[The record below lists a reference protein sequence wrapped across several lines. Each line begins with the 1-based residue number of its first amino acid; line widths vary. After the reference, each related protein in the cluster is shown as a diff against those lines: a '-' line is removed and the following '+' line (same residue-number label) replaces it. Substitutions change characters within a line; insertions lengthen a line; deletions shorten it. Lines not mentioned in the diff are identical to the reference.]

1 MTTAGAR
8 DMAVVGLGEILWDE
22 LPGGKRLGGAPA
34 NFAVM
39 ASRLGA
45 HGVIA
50 SRLGDDDAGRE
61 ARSLLAALPA
71 DTRFLQTDPV
81 LPTGRVSVTLAG
93 GQPEYVIHEPSAW
106 DALVLTP
113 EWLELAARADAV
125 CWGSLGQRQSISRA
139 TIKGFVEATREDC
152 LRVFDV
158 NLRQQFA
165 TEQAVRASLQQA
177 TLLKLNDGEM
187 PLLCA
192 LAGLGAATPFP
203 SGSAPDAARD
213 EAFQRDAHRLL
224 AAFPGLQLVA
234 ITLGDAGSLLVSAEE
249 AIRHRGVTTIV
260 VDTVGAGDAFTA
272 SLVTHRLAGASLA
285 VQSEAANRWGAWV
298 ASQAG
303 AMPALDAETY
313 ARIERTI
320 ASVA

>member
-1 MTTAGAR
+1 MTTASPR
-8 DMAVVGLGEILWDE
+8 DTAVVGLGEILWDE
-22 LPGGKRLGGAPA
+22 LPEGRRLGGAPA

-50 SRLGDDDAGRE
+50 SRLGDDEPGRE
-61 ARSLLAALPA
+61 ARALLASLSA
-71 DTRFLQTDPV
+71 DTRFLQIDPA
-81 LPTGRVSVTLAG
+81 LPTGRVSVTFAA
-93 GQPEYVIHEPSAW
+93 GQPEYVIRQPSAW
-106 DALVLTP
+106 DALALTS

-125 CWGSLGQRQSISRA
+125 CWGSLGQRHKASRE
-139 TIKGFVEATREDC
+139 TIEAFIAATRKEC

-165 TEQAVRASLQQA
+165 TAEAVQASLQQT

-187 PLLCA
+187 PLLCK
-192 LAGLGAATPFP
+192 LAGLGAATFFSPE
-203 SGSAPDAARD
+203 GQKDAARD

-234 ITLGDAGSLLVSAEE
+234 ITLGDAGSLLVSSEE
-249 AIRHRGVTTIV
+249 TIRHRGVATTV

-272 SLVTHRLAGASLA
+272 ALVTHRLAGASLA

-303 AMPALDAETY
+303 AMPALDEETY

-320 ASVA
+320 KSAA